1 MLLWGDLAR
10 AQSTTAESTAG
21 QPSLALSPPA
31 QSVTPTAAQG
41 LWWTPPP
48 LAPGATWRGPRAR
61 ATPPVDTSVVPRNPD
76 EFVSSE
82 QRCEDTQFLGR
93 IAAETLSATAGVAG
107 TVMITA
113 FMVNSSN
120 NWGTALLTFTV
131 GVASY
136 LLLPPLAVHGVGR
149 NFGGNGKIWAA
160 LVGGLLLPVVGHV
173 IGYELSHTTECEP
186 GARTAHPRRAP
197 SLASSL
203 EDRAPRWAPAI
214 APTGQGG
221 AIMAV
226 TVAF

>member
-1 MLLWGDLAR
+1 MDA
-10 AQSTTAESTAG
+10 
-21 QPSLALSPPA
+21 SLA
-31 QSVTPTAAQG
+31 
-41 LWWTPPP
+41 
-48 LAPGATWRGPRAR
+48 PR
-61 ATPPVDTSVVPRNPD
+61 SSD
-76 EFVSSE
+76 EFVNHE
-82 QRCEDTQFLGR
+82 QRCEDTQFFGR
-93 IAAETLSATAGVAG
+93 VVAETLSATAGVAG
-107 TVMITA
+107 TVMLTA
-113 FMVNSSN
+113 FMVNSTD
-120 NWGTALLTFTV
+120 NWGTALLTFSV

-173 IGYELSHTTECEP
+173 IGYELSHTTECQP

-203 EDRAPRWAPAI
+203 EERAPRWAPAV